1 MSWLVGALQASGGL
15 TDMAGTI
22 GGIVYQQQHVHQ
34 LKRQNDLQLEWMRRN
49 EQLQRDAMQMTWDL
63 STQAPSLR
71 VKEALAAGFDPLSA
85 RQLAGSSE
93 RRISGYLEQ
102 PIRTIGEAVATRSTG
117 NLATM
122 SNAMQTFQQGSPFG
136 MRAPAGF
143 ANPNYQPRP
152 NPPRVNLGPR
162 PPVSNV

>member
-71 VKEALAAGFDPLSA
+71 VKEHWLPALTFECTSA
-85 RQLAGSSE
+85 RWFE
-93 RRISGYLEQ
+93 RTAYL
-102 PIRTIGEAVATRSTG
+102 GV
-117 NLATM
+117 
-122 SNAMQTFQQGSPFG
+122 FG
-136 MRAPAGF
+136 TT
-143 ANPNYQPRP
+143 NPNDW
-152 NPPRVNLGPR
+152 
-162 PPVSNV
+162 